1 MATKTKPKGKK
12 KAKKTKTTKRSKA
25 TPKRKGSKAQ
35 STRKSSSKVAS
46 VARTKRITRRPKKS
60 TRTRRP
66 VPPKE
71 RPTELESPPS
81 SLGATTTIYE
91 SQEVTAF
98 GSPVDERD
106 DNETMTTQTVSPLDE
121 SDENLNDS
129 STLLD

>member
-1 MATKTKPKGKK
+1 MATKTKGKK
-12 KAKKTKTTKRSKA
+12 RVKKTKPTKRSRA
-25 TPKRKGSKAQ
+25 APKRKGSKTQ
-35 STRKSSSKVAS
+35 STRKSRKGAS
-46 VARTKRITRRPKKS
+46 VARTKKISRRPKKS
-60 TRTRRP
+60 TRGNRP
-66 VPPKE
+66 VLKE

-98 GSPVDERD
+98 GSPMDERD
-106 DNETMTTQTVSPLDE
+106 ENETMTNSKVSPLEE

>member
-12 KAKKTKTTKRSKA
+12 KVKKTKPTKRSIA
-25 TPKRKGSKAQ
+25 APKRKGSNAQ
-35 STRKSSSKVAS
+35 NTRKPSSKGARVS
-46 VARTKRITRRPKKS
+46 RTKKISRRTKKS
-60 TRTRRP
+60 TRSRRP
-66 VPPKE
+66 VPRKE

-106 DNETMTTQTVSPLDE
+106 DNETMTTPTVSPLDE